1 MELNT
6 TYLTE
11 QENKKARKD
20 TMKFV
25 AYVVLTIA
33 TGEDCACWL
42 VKEQTVWFC
51 WWRLSLG
58 ELRWREGSDFDKLQ

>member
-11 QENKKARKD
+11 QKSKKTRKD

-25 AYVVLTIA
+25 AYVVLTMTAGGGLRLLAGEGADCLVLLVAAIPWGIA
-33 TGEDCACWL
+33 VARR
-42 VKEQTVWFC
+42 V
-51 WWRLSLG
+51 RL
-58 ELRWREGSDFDKLQ
+58 

>member
-33 TGEDCACWL
+33 TGGGLRLLVGEGADCFVLL
-42 VKEQTVWFC
+42 VAAIPWGIAMAR
-51 WWRLSLG
+51 RLRL
-58 ELRWREGSDFDKLQ
+58 